1 MGVQGLWK
9 LLECT
14 GKPINPETLEGKVL
28 AVGVPNNPL
37 ALVWVVPLT
46 LCSDISIWLNQ
57 AVKGLR
63 DRDGNTVQ
71 NAHLLTLF
79 NRLCKLLFFRIR
91 PIFVFDGDAPLLKK
105 QTLALRRQRKED
117 VTKESK
123 QTSEKLLRTF
133 LKRQA
138 IKAALGD
145 RRKSL
150 WISHSRFPVLSSPSQ
165 ESLPSISKVHR
176 EEVDDI
182 YVLPALE
189 EKEQNSSDEE
199 AEKEWEETANN
210 RRMFQQEIFDDPNSV
225 DIDSE
230 EFAILPAEMKH
241 EILKDMKEFSKKR
254 RTLYETPP
262 EKSTD
267 FSQYQL
273 AGLLKR
279 NNLNHRI
286 KTVEKEMNEQS
297 SGVVSSEY
305 SVEEGSNR
313 SMETHRLM
321 SEDTSHYILIKG
333 TLAIYTLI
341 CVDNLCSEVFGTR
354 VGSPEL
360 DFDLEERS
368 KTKEKDPKKLPPV
381 MPWTSTSKAVR
392 TEPPLW
398 HPVAEDSLEETP
410 LSPHR
415 PSSAPQDESSCSRDA
430 AAPPSPRTL
439 QAIQAALLDSSS
451 DEDVQITGTQS
462 SWAPE
467 RGVEGNARELSPR
480 TVQAIQKALTEDN
493 SEENR
498 DVVLSG
504 NAYQQDGKVIDIS
517 SSDEEMVEA
526 IGERNKAFHSFV
538 EMQNASPKETV
549 PLKRGIPG
557 ESKGDNAKPVC
568 NMTEQ
573 ALSLASI
580 SQIVIDSSPEKKAE
594 KRSTDSN
601 LEDGKPERTS
611 EDILLQPAGSPEI
624 RYSENKALDTVSEES
639 DSEAAPTTYFLLSC
653 SFVNGYSCCCF
664 LSLLVESFIEVSEEE
679 REETPNPQLPEEIST
694 EQPTVEALQGPPNK
708 PESLPVREQDSG
720 EEVEGME
727 HHVAEA
733 QPDSQDTA
741 AASEWEDISMTNLK
755 DGTSFLWFPQ
765 EELEV
770 MENSLSV
777 QQSSLQ
783 AQKQQQ
789 ERIAATVTGQMY
801 LESQELLRLF
811 GVPFIVAPMEAEA
824 QCAILDLT
832 DQTNGTITDDSDVW
846 LFGAR
851 HVYKNFFSHN
861 KYVEYYQYVDLQ
873 NQLGLDRSKLIN
885 LAYLLGSDYTE
896 GIPGVGYISGMEILN
911 EFPGPGMEPLLKFCE
926 WWTEAQKNKKLRPN
940 PNDTKVKKKLR
951 NVLLHPGFPNPAV
964 AQAYLKPTVDDSQA
978 SFSWGRPDPEQI
990 KEYLFNYR
998 FGWNGKR
1005 TEETL
1010 MPVMKQ
1016 LNAQQTQ
1023 LRIDSFFRLEQQE
1036 RQAIKSQRLRRAVT
1050 CLKRKER
1057 GEEEEAEEEEKEGTV
1072 QGKDPI
1078 PTKGKGTNT
1087 VGRARPNKR
1096 QAVCSSSSSEES
1108 DGDSRV
1114 TMVTAQSIF
1123 HNHRGRGKTAS
1134 RGRKKRKV

>member
-28 AVGVPNNPL
+28 AV
-37 ALVWVVPLT
+37 
-46 LCSDISIWLNQ
+46 DISIWLNQ

-145 RRKSL
+145 R
-150 WISHSRFPVLSSPSQ
+150 SQ

-333 TLAIYTLI
+333 
-341 CVDNLCSEVFGTR
+341 
-354 VGSPEL
+354 
-360 DFDLEERS
+360 S

-451 DEDVQITGTQS
+451 DEDIQITGTQS
-462 SWAPE
+462 GWAPE

-498 DVVLSG
+498 DVVLFG

-526 IGERNKAFHSFV
+526 ISERNKAFHSFV

-573 ALSLASI
+573 ALSLASSLDVTKEDLEKESARVVLPQTAVQSSSGDLSGVAV

-639 DSEAAPTTYFLLSC
+639 DSE
-653 SFVNGYSCCCF
+653 
-664 LSLLVESFIEVSEEE
+664 ESFIEVSEEE

-708 PESLPVREQDSG
+708 PESLPVREQDGG

-727 HHVAEA
+727 HHVSEA

-741 AASEWEDISMTNLK
+741 AASEWEDISM
-755 DGTSFLWFPQ
+755 

-770 MENSLSV
+770 LENSLSV

-990 KEYLFNYR
+990 KEFCKSR

-1072 QGKDPI
+1072 QGKDPT

-1096 QAVCSSSSSEES
+1096 QSGSKDKEPLETPVRGGGFLYSEANSQLPEPLGKDLDGETADLKKEQSVSRAQKDRSPVPQASLSPPRAVCSSSSSEES

-1114 TMVTAQSIF
+1114 TLVTAQSIF